1 MKTLDRY
8 IAWQFLFNAAVLM
21 LILFSFVVAIDVSIN
36 FDEFV
41 RVARE
46 RVAQAETLSAGGV
59 DGGVGGAVVSGGG
72 GGGGG
77 EPGTLRVAVVAAL
90 LVCDLWWPKLLQLF
104 NYMLGLVMIGAMGF
118 TLSAMMRHRELVAI
132 LASGVSLFRV
142 ARPIVL
148 AAGLLSLV
156 QLVNQEVF
164 LPRVAPLLT
173 REHRQA
179 GQRDLAAGQLRP
191 VTDAAGRL
199 LYARE
204 FNPSAG
210 TLEDV
215 VVVERN
221 ERGLA
226 THRVTASGARWEN
239 GVWLLEGGQ
248 RASYAENAPPPEPA
262 RILETD
268 LDPTAI
274 NIRRYAGYS
283 QSLSW
288 SQIGE
293 QIADAK
299 ARPGSMGERARER
312 AEQLERTRWGRLGV
326 VACNLL
332 GLVTCLPF
340 FLRREPGPA
349 VAASLKAAPL
359 AVLALLGGVLGA
371 AAAIPGLPPEVSV
384 FVPALVLLPLAIAA
398 LTSVKT

>member
-1 MKTLDRY
+1 MKMLDRF
-8 IAWQFLFNAAVLM
+8 IARQFLFNAAALM

-36 FDEFV
+36 FDEFF
-41 RVARE
+41 RVASE
-46 RVAQAETLSAGGV
+46 RVAQANALAGG
-59 DGGVGGAVVSGGG
+59 DAGGNGGGDGGG
-72 GGGGG
+72 GRGGVSD
-77 EPGTLRVAVVAAL
+77 PSTPRVAVVAAL

-118 TLSAMMRHRELVAI
+118 TLSAMTRHRELVAL

-156 QLVNQEVF
+156 QLVNQEFF
-164 LPRVAPLLT
+164 LPRIAPLLT
-173 REHRQA
+173 REHRHA
-179 GQRDLAAGQLRP
+179 GQRDLVAGQLRP

-204 FNPSAG
+204 FNPGAG
-210 TLEDV
+210 TLEDL

-226 THRVTASGARWEN
+226 THRVTATRARWDS
-239 GVWLLEGGQ
+239 GVWLLEGGL
-248 RASYAENAPPPEPA
+248 RASYAENAPPPEPV

-274 NIRRYAGYS
+274 NIRRYSGYS

-288 SQIGE
+288 SQIGD
-293 QIADAK
+293 QIADTK
-299 ARPGSMGERARER
+299 ARPGTMGERARER
-312 AEQLERTRWGRLGV
+312 ADQLERTRWGRLGV

-332 GLVTCLPF
+332 GLVTCLPL

-349 VAASLKAAPL
+349 ITASLKAAPL
-359 AVLALLGGVLGA
+359 AVLALLGGVLGT
-371 AAAIPGLPPEVSV
+371 AAAIPGLPPELSV

-398 LTSVKT
+398 ATSVKT